1 MGVERVLELMREQGR
16 LGPAQRLDAYAIVPS
31 QNALP
36 VVLQALKKLRALGLS
51 VQMHASGPDGMGSMK
66 SQFKRAD
73 ASGARFALVF
83 GEDELA
89 QNSVTVKPLREA
101 LQAQTRQPLDSLESW
116 AGTLQSKA

>member
-1 MGVERVLELMREQGR
+1 
-16 LGPAQRLDAYAIVPS
+16 
-31 QNALP
+31 
-36 VVLQALKKLRALGLS
+36 
-51 VQMHASGPDGMGSMK
+51 MK

-101 LQAQTRQPLDSLESW
+101 LQEQTRQPLDSLESW